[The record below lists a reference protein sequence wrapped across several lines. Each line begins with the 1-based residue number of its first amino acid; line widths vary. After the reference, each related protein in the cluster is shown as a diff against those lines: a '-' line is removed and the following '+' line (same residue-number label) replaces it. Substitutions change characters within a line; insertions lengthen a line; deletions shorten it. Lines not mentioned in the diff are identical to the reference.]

1 MSCRLGN
8 SYIVMTGDTLF
19 LIAQQ
24 KLGDGNR
31 WREIKKPDGTP
42 YTDADASNLQVGQE
56 ICIPNAT
63 FAAAVAGP
71 TIMPYDEI
79 QAENAAHNGT
89 VIDAR
94 HNRTYPGLAN
104 EAIERCAVTLD
115 AVGEYVEFTVP
126 RSANSIVVRYAIAD
140 SADGTGLTAPI
151 GLYIN
156 GAKQPDLIFTSKY
169 SWIYGTYPFNNNP
182 SDIRPHHFY
191 DEANRLTPQMFA
203 GDKVRFQVE
212 PNSTAPWYTIDLI
225 DFEQVAPASEMP
237 SGYLSLT
244 TDFGAD
250 PSGVQDSTAAFQNAL
265 DASSS
270 QRRGLWI
277 PPGEYKISTWLQVR
291 DNVTLKGAGIWYSK
305 IRFVA
310 QTGNNA
316 GLMGPWNTGTS
327 AQNVNFSDFTIWG
340 EVIQRVD
347 NDQLN
352 GIGGAYSNSTFT
364 NLWIE
369 HTKCGMWLDG
379 PFDRLA
385 IANVRIRNQNA
396 DGINFHKQVTNS
408 TVTQSFFRNT
418 GDDAIAMWNE
428 QGGGFNTFSFNR
440 VEIPVLAN
448 AIAIYGGESNVVTNN
463 YIADQQAEGGGIH
476 VGNRF
481 PGSSPISGTTVIAR
495 NVIVRAGSQDY
506 YNDWDFGTGALW
518 FYALDANMTGVINVE
533 DNQIIDSNYEAIHFI
548 GKSITNVT
556 LNRNQIIGAGT
567 YAIEIHSAGAVTI
580 SNTAATDLGHGSILN
595 CQTDFVITDAGGNG
609 SWITQTPVCPNPYP
623 KPIYAPVATN
633 TP

>member
-1 MSCRLGN
+1 MSCTLGD
-8 SYIVMTGDTLF
+8 SYIIKQGDTLF
-19 LIAQQ
+19 VIAQQ

-31 WREIKKPDGTP
+31 WHEIKKPDGTP

-56 ICIPNAT
+56 ICIPNAAS
-63 FAAAVAGP
+63 AAAGP
-71 TIMPYDEI
+71 TTIPYDEI
-79 QAENAAHNGT
+79 QAENAVHNGT

-94 HNRTYPGLAN
+94 NNRTYPGLAN
-104 EAIERCAVTLD
+104 EAIERRAVTLN
-115 AVGEYVEFTVP
+115 AVGQYVEFTVP
-126 RSANSIVVRYAIAD
+126 RSANSIVVRYAIPD
-140 SADGTGLTAPI
+140 SADGKGLTAPI

-156 GAKQPDLIFTSKY
+156 GAKQPDLILTSKY
-169 SWIYGTYPFNNNP
+169 AWIYGPYPFNNNP
-182 SDIRPHHFY
+182 GDIRPHHFY
-191 DEANRLTPQMFA
+191 DEANRLTPQMSA
-203 GDKVRFQVE
+203 GDKVRLQVE

-225 DFEQVAPASEMP
+225 NFEQVAPPSAMP
-237 SGYLSLT
+237 AGYLSLT

-250 PSGVQDSTAAFQNAL
+250 PSGVQDSTTAFQNAL
-265 DASSS
+265 NASSS

-277 PPGEYKISTWLQVR
+277 PPGEYKVSTWLQVR

-305 IRFVA
+305 IHFVA

-327 AQNVNFSDFTIWG
+327 AQNVHFSDFAIWG
-340 EVIQRVD
+340 EVTQRVD

-379 PFDRLA
+379 PFDHLT
-385 IANVRIRNQNA
+385 ISNVRIRNQNA

-418 GDDAIAMWNE
+418 GDDAIAMWND

-440 VEIPVLAN
+440 IEMPVLAN
-448 AIAIYGGESNVVTNN
+448 GIAIYGGESNVVTDN

-481 PGSSPISGTTVIAR
+481 PGSHPISGTTVIAR
-495 NVIVRAGSQDY
+495 NAIVRAGSQDY
-506 YNDWDFGTGALW
+506 YNHWNFGTGALW
-518 FYALDANMTGVINVE
+518 FYAVDANMTGDILVE
-533 DNQIIDSNYEAIHFI
+533 DNQIIDSNYEAIHFV
-548 GKSITNVT
+548 GSSVTRSVTNVT
-556 LNRNQIIGAGT
+556 FNRNQIIGAGT
-567 YAIEIHSAGAVTI
+567 YAMEIRCAGAVTI
-580 SNTAATDLGHGSILN
+580 SNTTATGLGHGGILS
-595 CQTDFVITDAGGNG
+595 CQTDFAFTDGGGNG
-609 SWITQTPVCPNPYP
+609 SWITQIVCPDGYP
-623 KPIYAPVATN
+623 TPIYAQVAQ
-633 TP
+633 

>member
-1 MSCRLGN
+1 MSCTRGDP
-8 SYIVMTGDTLF
+8 YIVKSGDTL
-19 LIAQQ
+19 LIIAQQ
-24 KLGDGNR
+24 KLGAGNR
-31 WREIKKPDGTP
+31 WREILKPDATP

-56 ICIPNAT
+56 ICIPNAVAP
-63 FAAAVAGP
+63 AAAGP
-71 TIMPYDEI
+71 TTMPYDEI

-94 HNRTYPGLAN
+94 NNRTYPGLAN
-104 EAIERCAVTLD
+104 EAIERRAVTLD

-126 RSANSIVVRYAIAD
+126 RSANSIVVRYAIPD
-140 SADGTGLTAPI
+140 SADGKGLTTPI

-169 SWIYGTYPFNNNP
+169 GWIYGTYPFNNNP
-182 SDIRPHHFY
+182 GDVRPHHFY
-191 DEANRLTPQMFA
+191 DEVNRLTPQMSA
-203 GDKVRFQVE
+203 GDKVCLQVE
-212 PNSTAPWYTIDLI
+212 SNSTAPWYTIDLI

-237 SGYLSLT
+237 AEYLSLT

-250 PSGVQDSTAAFQNAL
+250 PSGVQDSTTAFQNAL
-265 DASSS
+265 NESSS
-270 QRRGLWI
+270 QRKGLWI
-277 PPGEYKISTWLQVR
+277 PRGEYKVSTWLQVR

-305 IRFVA
+305 IHFVA
-310 QTGNNA
+310 ETGNNA

-327 AQNVNFSDFTIWG
+327 ATNVHFSDFAIWG
-340 EVIQRVD
+340 EVTQRVD

-379 PFDRLA
+379 PFDSLT
-385 IANVRIRNQNA
+385 ISNVRIRNQNA

-418 GDDAIAMWNE
+418 GDDAIAMWNDR
-428 QGGGFNTFSFNR
+428 GGGFNTFSFNR
-440 VEIPVLAN
+440 IEIPVLAN
-448 AIAIYGGESNVVTNN
+448 GIAIYGGESNVVSDN
-463 YIADQQAEGGGIH
+463 YVADQQAEGGGIH

-481 PGSSPISGTTVIAR
+481 PGSRPLSGTTVIAR

-506 YNDWDFGTGALW
+506 YNSWNFGTGALW
-518 FYALDANMTGVINVE
+518 FYALDANMTGAILVE

-548 GKSITNVT
+548 GSSVTNVT
-556 LNRNQIIGAGT
+556 FNRNQIIGAGT
-567 YAIEIHSAGAVTI
+567 YAMEIRSAGAITI
-580 SNTAATDLGHGSILN
+580 SNTTATGLGHGGIFN
-595 CQTDFVITDAGGNG
+595 CRTDFVITDGGGNG
-609 SWITQTPVCPNPYP
+609 SWITQTPVCPDPYP
-623 KPIYAPVATN
+623 KPIYVV
-633 TP
+633 